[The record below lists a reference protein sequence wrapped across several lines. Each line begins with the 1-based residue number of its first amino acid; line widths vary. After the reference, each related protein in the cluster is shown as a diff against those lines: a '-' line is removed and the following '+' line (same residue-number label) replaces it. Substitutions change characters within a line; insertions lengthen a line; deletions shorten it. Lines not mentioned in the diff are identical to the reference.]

1 MRQWINLL
9 ESLRKPD
16 EISQFKNTFTSPQID
31 IRVQQQAARKNPK
44 WKKVLTNMMRQKG
57 FELLGTGI
65 NGAVYENPQYPYVL
79 KVWRNDSGY
88 EEWLHFCM
96 THQSN
101 RHVPKIKG
109 KVIRLNRIFSVVR
122 MEKLL
127 PCKPSTASSGVS
139 LRKPKGDEFID
150 TIENMIAM
158 PYGKMI
164 ENPDH
169 DLVEI
174 AKFMRDW
181 EPVSDLS
188 HHNIMERSNGEIVI
202 IDPLYI
208 ERGQVIDW

>member
-1 MRQWINLL
+1 
-9 ESLRKPD
+9 
-16 EISQFKNTFTSPQID
+16 
-31 IRVQQQAARKNPK
+31 
-44 WKKVLTNMMRQKG
+44 
-57 FELLGTGI
+57 
-65 NGAVYENPQYPYVL
+65 
-79 KVWRNDSGY
+79 
-88 EEWLHFCM
+88 
-96 THQSN
+96 
-101 RHVPKIKG
+101 
-109 KVIRLNRIFSVVR
+109 
-122 MEKLL
+122 MEKLI
-127 PCKPSTASSGVS
+127 PCKPSTTSSGVS

-158 PYGKMI
+158 PYGKMV